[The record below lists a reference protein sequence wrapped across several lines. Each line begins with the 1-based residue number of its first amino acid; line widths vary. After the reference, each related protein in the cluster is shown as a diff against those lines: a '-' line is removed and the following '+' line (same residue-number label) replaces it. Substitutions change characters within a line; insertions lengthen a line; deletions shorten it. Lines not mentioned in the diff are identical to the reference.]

1 MVTNVDG
8 VSLQY
13 GNNFKRKSLQFSFLS
28 EASLS
33 FRGYYTDK
41 CSLLVCSS
49 NHDLIIS

>member
-28 EASLS
+28 
-33 FRGYYTDK
+33 GYYTDK

-49 NHDLIIS
+49 NHDLILS

>member
-33 FRGYYTDK
+33 FREYYTDK

-49 NHDLIIS
+49 GHESIMS

>member
-49 NHDLIIS
+49 NHDLILS